1 MTTQMHKKL
10 QNSKYCFVCGLEND
24 YGLKLSFYQE
34 DDDTIVVDYTVPD
47 HYQGYPGVVH
57 GGIITSMMDE
67 ILGRVFMIDNPNRFM
82 FTAKLITRYRKPVPT
97 ETPLK
102 MIGKIV
108 KDRGRIA
115 ESKVELFGP
124 DGALLAEA
132 EGLMVGLPEDV
143 LENLDR
149 EALGWKV
156 YPDEE
161 ETA

>member
-1 MTTQMHKKL
+1 MHKKL
-10 QNSKYCFVCGLEND
+10 QNSKHCFVCGLEND

-34 DDDTIVVDYTVPD
+34 GDDTIVVDYTVPD

-67 ILGRVFMIDNPNRFM
+67 ILGRVFMIDDPNRFM
-82 FTAKLITRYRKPVPT
+82 FTAKLVTRYRKPVPT

-132 EGLMVGLPEDV
+132 VGLMVGLPEDV

-161 ETA
+161 EIA